1 MLLLTGLV
9 LLAAGEC
16 VCALFCVCVCVFGR
30 IQPPPSVPPS
40 VFLFT
45 LTWRFVVLCVKAG
58 QIGASDV
65 CNSNKIGCSVPT
77 IGRSSSTSHMSW
89 DGGRTMSGAR

>member
-45 LTWRFVVLCVKAG
+45 HTHMAFCGVVRESRANRRL
-58 QIGASDV
+58 
-65 CNSNKIGCSVPT
+65 
-77 IGRSSSTSHMSW
+77 
-89 DGGRTMSGAR
+89 